1 VRPLQAEAPVTF
13 CAFVTDIT
21 ERKQARD
28 RLQTQLVRLDLLQR
42 ITRAI
47 GERQDLRSIFQVV
60 IRRLEDN
67 LPIDFGCIGLYDS
80 TQQVLTVTSVGSL
93 SRALALDLALTEQA
107 RIPVDR
113 NGLGRCV
120 SGELVYEP
128 DISESSFPFPQRLS
142 QGGLRSVVFAPL
154 LAANKTVGVLIVA
167 RRLAHSFESSDCEFL
182 RQLGEHVGLAGHQAQ
197 LYDDLQRS
205 YEDLRQSQQ
214 AVLQQERLRALG
226 QMASGV
232 AHDINN
238 AISPVSIYTESL
250 LDREPGLSDRA
261 RKSLMV
267 IQQCVEDVAQTV
279 SRMRDFYRKREP
291 QIVLGQVDV
300 NQVVQGVIELTRSRW
315 KDVPQARGV
324 VVNVRMELGEMLPRI
339 MGAENEIRDA
349 LTNLVLNAVDAMP
362 EGGVLT
368 VRTRVAPT
376 APAVYLE
383 VADTGV
389 GMDEETRR
397 RCLEPFFTTKGERG
411 TGMGLAMVYGMIERH
426 SADLEIDSAPGQ
438 GTTVRLIF
446 PLPAVVV
453 DATVRQPV
461 LGLPARSVRILVVDD
476 DPLIIESLSE
486 TLRSDGH
493 NVTAADGGEAGINT
507 FLAAQQQ
514 GEPFAVVITDL
525 GMPYV
530 DGRRVA
536 AAVKG
541 ASSRTPVILLTGWGQ
556 QLIAENEVPSHVDRV
571 LNKPPRLR
579 ELRVAL
585 TELT

>member
-1 VRPLQAEAPVTF
+1 
-13 CAFVTDIT
+13 
-21 ERKQARD
+21 
-28 RLQTQLVRLDLLQR
+28 
-42 ITRAI
+42 
-47 GERQDLRSIFQVV
+47 
-60 IRRLEDN
+60 
-67 LPIDFGCIGLYDS
+67 
-80 TQQVLTVTSVGSL
+80 
-93 SRALALDLALTEQA
+93 
-107 RIPVDR
+107 
-113 NGLGRCV
+113 
-120 SGELVYEP
+120 
-128 DISESSFPFPQRLS
+128 
-142 QGGLRSVVFAPL
+142 
-154 LAANKTVGVLIVA
+154 
-167 RRLAHSFESSDCEFL
+167 
-182 RQLGEHVGLAGHQAQ
+182 
-197 LYDDLQRS
+197 
-205 YEDLRQSQQ
+205 
-214 AVLQQERLRALG
+214 
-226 QMASGV
+226 
-232 AHDINN
+232 
-238 AISPVSIYTESL
+238 L

-267 IQQCVEDVAQTV
+267 IQQCVEDVARTV

-291 QIVLGQVDV
+291 QIVLGRVDV

-315 KDVPQARGV
+315 KDVPQERGV
-324 VVNVRMELGEMLPRI
+324 VIDVHTELGETLPQI

-349 LTNLVLNAVDAMP
+349 LTNLILNAVDAMP

-368 VRTRVAPT
+368 VRTRVDNMPPRQPVEMASPGQ
-376 APAVYLE
+376 PALYLE
-383 VADTGV
+383 VTDTGV

-446 PLPAVVV
+446 PLPARVV

-461 LGLPARSVRILVVDD
+461 LGLPTRSVRILVVDD

-486 TLRSDGH
+486 TLRGDGH
-493 NVTAADGGEAGINT
+493 EVIAADGGEAGINT
-507 FLAAQQQ
+507 FLEALQRGETFAA
-514 GEPFAVVITDL
+514 VITDL

-541 ASSRTPVILLTGWGQ
+541 ASPSTPVILLTGWGQ
-556 QLIAENEVPSHVDRV
+556 QLIAENEVPLHVDRV

-585 TELT
+585 AELSEVAGEER